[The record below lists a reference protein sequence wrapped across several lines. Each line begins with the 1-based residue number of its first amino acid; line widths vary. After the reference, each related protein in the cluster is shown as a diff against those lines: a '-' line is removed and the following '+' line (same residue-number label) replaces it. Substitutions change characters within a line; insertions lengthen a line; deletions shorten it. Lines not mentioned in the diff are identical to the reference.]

1 MKNSFVKILVCLA
14 LSLMLVISSF
24 VCAFAANSEDA
35 IVIYNINI
43 TNVAVP
49 YAGETPQYDSKLNS
63 DAYYFDDIYEDDY
76 DVINGQWWYDE
87 TAERVVQPTDT
98 FVADHDY
105 TLSVM
110 LCASDGYEF
119 VVDKNGKLIVTASV
133 NGEEAVVGESY
144 NRHNAFVEYTFKDC
158 DYNPIINEVELDVTA
173 PVTGEY
179 PDFYPELL
187 TQGVI
192 IGDMN
197 SPYCI
202 DGVAWY
208 DYTTQTFMNFSDKFE
223 EGHVYEIN
231 VAVETLG
238 DMYFPTDANGDAA
251 VVGYVNGNKATT
263 ETAGET
269 GKYYARICY
278 AFGDKRQEV
287 SHVDVTGVATPSV
300 GAHPDFTVADTSRYY
315 INGVFWKD
323 ITTDD
328 HLKETD
334 VFEAGHTYEL
344 EVWLR
349 TYDDYKF
356 KTDLDGWIDIT
367 ATIGSKKAE
376 VVLPGAHNAAILS
389 VTYTLNAPQVISYVD
404 ISEVVEPISGA
415 TPAMSAYCITNGC
428 NVDTVSWY
436 DITDTKAV
444 KLEAGSKFVAGR
456 RYRVVVGVVAE
467 GNSTFYMV
475 DGYNETT
482 GSINGEMASV
492 FGSHDDKFVEFYYDF
507 DPCQAN
513 ITGILGDVDGDKKV
527 SVMDATEIQ
536 MYKAQMKD
544 LTDEQKL
551 RADADK
557 DNLVSVMDA
566 TQIQRLVA
574 QLIESF

>member
-105 TLSVM
+105 TFSVM

-278 AFGDKRQEV
+278 AFGDKRQEI

-557 DNLVSVMDA
+557 DKLVSVMDA

-574 QLIESF
+574 QLIESL